1 MSASQFVIDN
11 IISVLGGAGIV
22 VTGLATYLGKL
33 LSDKSLLREK
43 VHLETALQNAQNE
56 HQTSIKLLEKELQLE
71 LVRKDQFHQISKSTF
86 ENIFNRKIDVYS
98 NLLKIKIDY
107 DKFRYEDG
115 SFDFIDP
122 TYEFLSHFELFRK
135 SIEENRLYISN
146 DLSKK
151 YDEWYLEAAP
161 YFRKLEAV
169 EFNIQAHAGAV
180 TDNDLYNDIWA
191 EQGPIIHDIVEN
203 TIEKMGLVIKQIDHD
218 VENIR
223 NSVNTVENT

>member
-71 LVRKDQFHQISKSTF
+71 LVKKDQFHQISKSTF

-161 YFRKLEAV
+161 YLRKLEEV
-169 EFNIQAHAGAV
+169 EFNIQAHAGASE
-180 TDNDLYNDIWA
+180 DKDLYHDIWS
-191 EQGPIIHDIVEN
+191 EQAPIIHDLVEN
-203 TIEKMGLVIKQIDHD
+203 TIEKMGLVIKQIDYD

-223 NSVNTVENT
+223 DSVNTVEST